1 MSDIS
6 KEDLKANT
14 NRYDKYARYAK
25 AYPAELTKAERVEQH
40 KKDTERF
47 LAKGGKMQHIPAGVS
62 AHDNDVLSIAYKD
75 RENTAK
81 RQKRAA
87 TASRVA
93 QARLRDSL

>member
-6 KEDLKANT
+6 KEELRANT
-14 NRYDKYARYAK
+14 GKYDKYARYASIF
-25 AYPAELTKAERVEQH
+25 PTDPNKAERVEQH
-40 KKDTERF
+40 KKATEEF
-47 LAKGGKMQHIPAGVS
+47 LAKGGEIQQIPIGVS
-62 AHDNDVLSIAYKD
+62 AYDDDVLSVAHKD
-75 RENTAK
+75 RENAAK

>member
-6 KEDLKANT
+6 KEDLRANT
-14 NRYDKYARYAK
+14 GKYDKYARYAK
-25 AYPAELTKAERVEQH
+25 VYPTELTKAQRLEQY
-40 KKDTERF
+40 KKDTEWF
-47 LAKGGKMQHIPAGVS
+47 LAKGGKIQQIPIGVS
-62 AHDNDVLSIAYKD
+62 AYDADVLSVAHKD
-75 RENTAK
+75 RENAAK